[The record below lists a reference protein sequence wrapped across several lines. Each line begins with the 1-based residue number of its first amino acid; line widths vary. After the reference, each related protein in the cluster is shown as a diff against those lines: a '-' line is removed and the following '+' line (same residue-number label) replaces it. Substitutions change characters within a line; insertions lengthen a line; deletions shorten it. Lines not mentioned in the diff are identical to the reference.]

1 MVNTEPAN
9 LDNVFLI
16 GYRCTGKSSV
26 AKSLAARLG
35 WLFVDTDELLVA
47 ERRMSIKE
55 IVDRCGW
62 ETFRKFEHEVVKQ
75 VCGLNRQVVATG
87 GGVVL
92 DDANV
97 KHMQANGTIVW
108 LRATAETIRKS
119 MMQDTDTE
127 AFRPALTAKNSIA
140 EIEETLLERE
150 PYYRRAMDFHV
161 HTDGLELDAIASS
174 IIDNL
179 FISKESKVQ
188 KRP

>member
-1 MVNTEPAN
+1 MNTEPTH

-35 WLFVDTDELLVA
+35 WLFVDTDALLVA

-55 IVDRCGW
+55 IVASCGW

-75 VCGLNRQVVATG
+75 VCGSNRQVVATG

-97 KHMQANGTIVW
+97 RRMQANGTLVW
-108 LRATAETIRKS
+108 LRATAETIRRR
-119 MMQDTDTE
+119 MMQDTDTN
-127 AFRPALTAKNSIA
+127 AFRPALTSRDSVS

-150 PYYRRAMDFHV
+150 PVYRRVMDFHV
-161 HTDGLELDAIASS
+161 DTDSRPVDEICEAI
-174 IIDNL
+174 IQH
-179 FISKESKVQ
+179 FG
-188 KRP
+188 